1 MQLKSTRHAKYNLNY
16 HIVWIPKY
24 RRAILNKQ
32 VAGRLETIFHQI
44 ANDKNLEMLDVV
56 IQFDHIHL
64 FVSAPP
70 QHSPSLLVNWFKGIS
85 SRMYN
90 HQYKDIKIKWTRS
103 YYVGSA
109 GTVSVETIKKYIEA
123 QTCEEQIQSE

>member
-1 MQLKSTRHAKYNLNY
+1 MNY

-24 RRAILNKQ
+24 RRHILNKQ
-32 VAGRLETIFHQI
+32 VADRLRAIFYQI
-44 ANDKNLEMLDVV
+44 ANDMKLEILDVV
-56 IQFDHIHL
+56 IQLDHIHL
-64 FVSAPP
+64 FISAPP

-85 SRMYN
+85 SRVYN

-109 GTVSVETIKKYIEA
+109 GTVTAETIKKYIEE
-123 QTCEEQIQSE
+123 QTCEGQTQSE